1 MPSKFDRVSV
11 FPKYAT
17 EAKMMETRLNVLQME
32 QDKDVTSDM
41 VYMRGRTRPDIVR
54 SDGRHVLDDSTDDQV
69 GYVDVPIGSHVVLA
83 KEDDRQ
89 QQDPADRP
97 VAPMELH

>member
-1 MPSKFDRVSV
+1 M
-11 FPKYAT
+11 
-17 EAKMMETRLNVLQME
+17 
-32 QDKDVTSDM
+32 TSDM